1 LVNKQ
6 LNSTA
11 NNLKKGY
18 LQYILHVEDT
28 ILQLYRYIDFDLT
41 PQIKKG
47 SPLYEHFMLVNPE
60 HSSEPNS
67 KVEMGV
73 SDKHVS
79 GVIEVL
85 SGASTMDPTGYAL
98 IILTR

>member
-1 LVNKQ
+1 MVNKQ
-6 LNSTA
+6 LNETA

-18 LQYILHVEDT
+18 LQYILHIEDT
-28 ILQLYRYIDFDLT
+28 IIQLYRYLDFDLT

-47 SPLYEHFMLVNPE
+47 SPLYEHFLMINPE
-60 HSSEPNS
+60 HSSEANS
-67 KVEMGV
+67 KVKMGL

-85 SGASTMDPTGYAL
+85 SDAST
-98 IILTR
+98 